1 MKADSIEKAY
11 MNKEEVLRDLGLAD
25 KEIRVYIALLGMGV
39 SRVQEIAK
47 EAKLLR
53 TTVYEVLESLIDK
66 GLVSYSIRSGV
77 RHFETAEPAKL
88 QHIVD
93 ERRRKVLEIM
103 PELESIAAGVK
114 EKPRVETYEG
124 REGLKTFMRNVIKK
138 DIAEMHAFGAEGRF
152 SDMFG
157 YFFVSWDRDR
167 VKNKV
172 LLRII
177 YNERIRQKKLNEGIP
192 LSSMRFL
199 PGRYKFPSTTI
210 VFGNNVGIVL
220 WSAEPLVISIKSGE
234 IAKSYENFFQLLWRI
249 ARR

>member
-1 MKADSIEKAY
+1 MD
-11 MNKEEVLRDLGLAD
+11 KEEVLRDLGLAD

-53 TTVYEVLESLIDK
+53 TTVYEVLDSLIGK
-66 GLVSYSIRSGV
+66 GLVSYSIKSGV

-88 QHIVD
+88 RHVVE

-103 PELESIAAGVK
+103 PELEAIASGVK

-124 REGLKTFMRNVIKK
+124 REGLKTFMRNVIKG
-138 DIAEMHAFGAEGRF
+138 DIEEMHAFGAEGKFREMF
-152 SDMFG
+152 S
-157 YFFVSWDRDR
+157 YFFESWDRDR
-167 VKNKV
+167 VKNNV

-177 YNERIRQKKLNEGIP
+177 YNERIRKKKLDEGIP

-199 PGRYKFPSTTI
+199 PGKYKFPSTTF
-210 VFGNNVGIVL
+210 VYGDNVGIVL
-220 WSAEPLVISIKSGE
+220 WSAEPLAISIKSGE
-234 IAKSYENFFQLLWRI
+234 IAKSYENFFQLLWSI
-249 ARR
+249 AKR

>member
-1 MKADSIEKAY
+1 MDMAVKGN
-11 MNKEEVLRDLGLAD
+11 MNKEDVLRDLGLAD

-53 TTVYEVLESLIDK
+53 TTVYEVLESLIGK

-88 QHIVD
+88 QHMIE
-93 ERRRKVLEIM
+93 ERRRKVMEIM
-103 PELESIAAGVK
+103 PELESIASSVK

-124 REGLKTFMRNVIKK
+124 REGLKTFMRNVIKEGN
-138 DIAEMHAFGAEGRF
+138 EMHAFGAEGRF
-152 SDMFG
+152 RDMFG
-157 YFFVSWDRDR
+157 YFFTSWDRDR
-167 VKNKV
+167 VKNNV
-172 LLRII
+172 PLRII
-177 YNERIRQKKLNEGIP
+177 YNERVREKKLKEGIP

-199 PGRYKFPSTTI
+199 PGKYKFPSTTI
-210 VFGNNVGIVL
+210 VYGDSVGIVL

-234 IAKSYENFFQLLWRI
+234 IAKSYENFFKLLWSI
-249 ARR
+249 AKR